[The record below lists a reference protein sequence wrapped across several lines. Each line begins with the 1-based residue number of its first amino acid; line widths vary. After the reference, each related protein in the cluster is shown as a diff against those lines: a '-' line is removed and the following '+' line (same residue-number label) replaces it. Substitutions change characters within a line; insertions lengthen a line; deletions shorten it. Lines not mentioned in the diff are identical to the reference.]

1 MIRIE
6 RVFENPAG
14 EYTMRLEFEKREK
27 ETEVIL
33 NCLVENETKVVPL
46 LHKTYTG
53 YNPVE
58 ILKDIEPQLI
68 DKELWHFKFH
78 LFRQCET
85 ITVWV
90 DGEGEYTLHIAEKIK
105 LVDGME
111 FLTVVL
117 VDDFYD
123 DDVIFNAIRYKDGSV
138 ITPENW
144 DRGLVGLEGI
154 DRLYWQDDKGKK
166 YVFDGAYIN
175 DKKSKEVFT
184 RVPVTG

>member
-123 DDVIFNAIRYKDGSV
+123 DDLIFNAIRYKDGSV
-138 ITPENW
+138 LTPVNWEN
-144 DRGLVGLEGI
+144 GLTDPNRI
-154 DRLYWQDDKGKK
+154 DYIHWQDSKGKK
-166 YVFDGAYIN
+166 YLFNKVYKN
-175 DKKSKEVFT
+175 TKKSEEVFELYPG
-184 RVPVTG
+184 V